1 MARSARL
8 IVPCFPHHVFQQGNN
23 RQKVFRDDEDYISY
37 LEWLKEAAR
46 LYRVDVHAYALLDNG
61 VHLLVTPVDE
71 SGLARMMQWIGRH
84 YVPYFNKKYQRSGTL
99 WEGRFRTSIVEE
111 DWLIRCSRFMEMQP
125 VACGLAARPEDYVWS
140 SYRHHIGISPS
151 PVIRDHAVYWN
162 LGNTPFAREMAYK
175 AFFEQFNVEDRKLDE
190 ILKKGWPLGSDAF
203 IKRLENVTKRQFRM
217 GKRGRPAKNDR

>member
-61 VHLLVTPVDE
+61 VHLLTTPVDE

>member
-1 MARSARL
+1 
-8 IVPCFPHHVFQQGNN
+8 
-23 RQKVFRDDEDYISY
+23 
-37 LEWLKEAAR
+37 
-46 LYRVDVHAYALLDNG
+46 
-61 VHLLVTPVDE
+61 
-71 SGLARMMQWIGRH
+71 
-84 YVPYFNKKYQRSGTL
+84 
-99 WEGRFRTSIVEE
+99 
-111 DWLIRCSRFMEMQP
+111 MEMQP

-217 GKRGRPAKNDR
+217 GKRGRPAKVTGKRKFSIGKNRREFLFFCLVFTMSLLLF

>member
-1 MARSARL
+1 
-8 IVPCFPHHVFQQGNN
+8 
-23 RQKVFRDDEDYISY
+23 
-37 LEWLKEAAR
+37 
-46 LYRVDVHAYALLDNG
+46 
-61 VHLLVTPVDE
+61 
-71 SGLARMMQWIGRH
+71 
-84 YVPYFNKKYQRSGTL
+84 
-99 WEGRFRTSIVEE
+99 
-111 DWLIRCSRFMEMQP
+111 MEMQP

>member
-217 GKRGRPAKNDR
+217 GKRGRPATNDR

>member
-37 LEWLKEAAR
+37 LEWLKKAAR

-111 DWLIRCSRFMEMQP
+111 DWLPRCSRFMEMQP

-203 IKRLENVTKRQFRM
+203 IKRLEKVTERQFRM
-217 GKRGRPAKNDR
+217 GKRGRPAKSDR

>member
-1 MARSARL
+1 M
-8 IVPCFPHHVFQQGNN
+8 
-23 RQKVFRDDEDYISY
+23 SY

-61 VHLLVTPVDE
+61 VHLLTTPVDE

-111 DWLIRCSRFMEMQP
+111 DWLTRCSRFMEMQP

-203 IKRLENVTKRQFRM
+203 IKRLEKVTERQFRM
-217 GKRGRPAKNDR
+217 GKRGRPAKSDR

>member
-23 RQKVFRDDEDYISY
+23 RQKVFRDDEDYMNY

-61 VHLLVTPVDE
+61 VHLLTTPVDE

-111 DWLIRCSRFMEMQP
+111 DWLTRCSRFMEMQP

-203 IKRLENVTKRQFRM
+203 IKRLEKVTERQFRM
-217 GKRGRPAKNDR
+217 GKRGRPAKSDR